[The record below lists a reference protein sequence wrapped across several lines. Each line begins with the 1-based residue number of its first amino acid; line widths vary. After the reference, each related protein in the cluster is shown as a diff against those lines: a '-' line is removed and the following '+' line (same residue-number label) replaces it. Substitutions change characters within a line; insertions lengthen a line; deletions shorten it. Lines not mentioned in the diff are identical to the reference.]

1 MNGARTRERAKSE
14 GKALY
19 DDDDK
24 SDSARDNHFTNAA
37 KKWASYEKPVNY
49 SAAAAAAAAASATAL
64 SRESWKRT
72 HRKFSYSRFMSYS
85 KETFV

>member
-19 DDDDK
+19 DDDR